1 MLFSPEGFPW
11 WTRGAGISESRQS
24 SLGVLSVLP
33 QDITLSP
40 GRIWVSLLSQYLAP
54 SLLLGRQSL

>member
-1 MLFSPEGFPW
+1 MC
-11 WTRGAGISESRQS
+11 S
-24 SLGVLSVLP
+24 SHPRVSQGGQQGWGSLSFVGLPLGSVLP

-40 GRIWVSLLSQYLAP
+40 GRIWDSLLSQYLAP